1 MDDRDNSRT
10 LSLVE
15 DDHNDIE
22 FTLVALREGIFVARD
37 EKNPDYLFHRATY
50 RSQAVENPKAAPHHL
65 NDQPHSAVRRAF

>member
-15 DDHNDIE
+15 DDHKDSE

-50 RSQAVENPKAAPHHL
+50 RSQAVENTKAAPHHL
-65 NDQPHSAVRRAF
+65 NDQPHSAVRRSF